1 MSCCNNKLARCL
13 QCNIPLNRKALC
25 LKRSW
30 DEVSAILDK
39 ACAKKCPSS
48 QKKKH
53 H

>member
-1 MSCCNNKLARCL
+1 MSVHQNKLAYRL
-13 QCNIPLNRKALC
+13 QCNVPLNRKALC

>member
-1 MSCCNNKLARCL
+1 MSVHQNKLARRF
-13 QCNIPLNRKALC
+13 QCNVTLNRKALC

>member
-1 MSCCNNKLARCL
+1 MSVRQNKLARRL
-13 QCNIPLNRKALC
+13 QCNVHLNRKALC

-39 ACAKKCPSS
+39 ACAKKCSAS

>member
-1 MSCCNNKLARCL
+1 MSRCPNKLARRL

-39 ACAKKCPSS
+39 ACAKKCPSE
-48 QKKKH
+48 KKKH